1 MEIVGGVASIIVSDA
16 AKYAITSGALNDMDL
31 YVGGK
36 FQTVTALRIV
46 KDGEET
52 VQPVG
57 QQDMV
62 YFTND
67 P

>member
-1 MEIVGGVASIIVSDA
+1 
-16 AKYAITSGALNDMDL
+16 MDL
-31 YVGGK
+31 HVGGK

-62 YFTND
+62 YFTNGSMT
-67 P
+67 